1 MQNTLS
7 KSFLWLPT
15 LLLLSQL
22 VVPDAVL
29 AQTNEVENSGTTALR
44 IQVRS
49 LDAKFIG
56 SGVGDLNV
64 QVTDVATGR
73 VLDHGRITGPTGDT
87 DSMMTE
93 GQTRGHTPSAPDSA
107 AWTAQLDIDRP
118 TRVRIAVTG
127 PLDVSNSI
135 QQQDTTL
142 WMLPGVDRVDPPLV
156 LHLPGLIVDV
166 IELDSD
172 PADGIDLTASVTML
186 CGCPITA
193 GGLWRADDF
202 VVIAS
207 LYQDGEKLTEANLS
221 FTGTTNQFAG
231 RLDQPESGKFTLYV
245 SAHQRST
252 ANTGVQQQA
261 LIMPEPAT

>member
-1 MQNTLS
+1 MQNTTS
-7 KSFLWLPT
+7 KSSLWLPA
-15 LLLLSQL
+15 LLLLGQL
-22 VVPDAVL
+22 VLPDAVL
-29 AQTNEVENSGTTALR
+29 AQADEKENSSSTALK

-56 SGVGDLNV
+56 SGVGELNV

-107 AWTAQLDIDRP
+107 AWTARLDIDQP
-118 TRVRIAVTG
+118 TRVRIMVTG
-127 PLDVSNSI
+127 PLDVTNSI

-142 WMLPGVDRVDPPLV
+142 WMIPGVDRVDPPLV
-156 LHLPGLIVDV
+156 LQLPGLIVDV
-166 IELDSD
+166 LSLDSGS
-172 PADGIDLTASVTML
+172 ADGVELTALVTML

-193 GGLWRADDF
+193 DGLWRADDL
-202 VVIAS
+202 VVVAS
-207 LYQDGEKLTEANLS
+207 LYQDGAKLTETPLG

-231 RLDQPESGKFTLYV
+231 RIDRPESGNYTLYV

-252 ANTGVQQQA
+252 ANTGLQQQT
-261 LIMPEPAT
+261 LIIP